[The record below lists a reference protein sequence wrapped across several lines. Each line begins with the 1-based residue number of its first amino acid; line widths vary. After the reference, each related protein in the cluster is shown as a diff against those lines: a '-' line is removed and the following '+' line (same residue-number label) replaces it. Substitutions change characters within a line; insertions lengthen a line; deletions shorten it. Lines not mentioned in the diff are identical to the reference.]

1 MQAEAF
7 VEQVVGGGGLVLGQP
22 HEHRQDRSAG
32 AQEEK
37 ADLHRGER
45 QGGSGEPFPQMPQA
59 LGPGDHLP
67 RGQLTAGEGGGE
79 SLVL

>member
-1 MQAEAF
+1 M
-7 VEQVVGGGGLVLGQP
+7 VVCVLDSQSTSHSISEDP
-22 HEHRQDRSAG
+22 YLREKLKSYSAG
-32 AQEEK
+32 PPKPE
-37 ADLHRGER
+37 LISRGER